1 MTDLSST
8 LILNS
13 KANSMQDLYI
23 LHEHTVA
30 IEVRKEKKVYYTV
43 AISIYA
49 KQILSTRLLSL

>member
-13 KANSMQDLYI
+13 KANSTQDLYI

-30 IEVRKEKKVYYTV
+30 IEVRKEKRSIILLQSVYMLN
-43 AISIYA
+43 
-49 KQILSTRLLSL
+49 KF